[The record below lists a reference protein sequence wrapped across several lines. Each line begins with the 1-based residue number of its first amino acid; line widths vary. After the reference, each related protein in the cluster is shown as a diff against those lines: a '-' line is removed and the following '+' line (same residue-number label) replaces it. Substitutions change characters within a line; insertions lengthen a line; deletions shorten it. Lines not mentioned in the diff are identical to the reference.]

1 MVKRCYH
8 CGYKLT
14 NHETYSIFN
23 TAIERSFVFV
33 KIVILHIYECEQKK
47 EKGLHLLEQA
57 QP

>member
-1 MVKRCYH
+1 MKPIAY
-8 CGYKLT
+8 L
-14 NHETYSIFN
+14 IPQL
-23 TAIERSFVFV
+23 ERSFVFV